1 MAEKGDIA
9 MSLDSRIANLERVI
23 TESIRLYSNLT
34 QNDIRSLQ
42 GQINLANAQLLER
55 LNRINSKLQ
64 SFIDMLPQAELK
76 ISSIE
81 DTLARLE
88 NMLTAMQ
95 KDREERE

>member
-1 MAEKGDIA
+1 MN
-9 MSLDSRIANLERVI
+9 LDSKIANLERVI

-55 LNRINSKLQ
+55 LNYIDTKLQ
-64 SFIDMLPQAELK
+64 SFSDKLSQAELK
-76 ISSIE
+76 LSSIE
-81 DTLARLE
+81 DALTRLE

-95 KDREERE
+95 KGSEERK